1 MRLTYST
8 IGVFTRSL
16 FDITAVAANEYIPIN
31 TFNKEYTL
39 GDGLRY
45 YNKPSLQD
53 ANYKPNTLKNIKD
66 GFEMG
71 NSTRRINI
79 NNRNYFISKGLFLAE
94 NGTPLMVCTM
104 KKEAYMNAEIP
115 KFSDTGYNA
124 NFSYTNYVLFYSTSF
139 FTDPSLTPLNRRL
152 QKEILQSCY
161 EKGIEVRIL
170 SSLEIEKNTFA
181 RLFEVKK
188 TKSLTQLEA
197 YMEQV
202 LPNFLHNNGEDNFI
216 EQEFAP
222 VTIHREELSVEEEA
236 LLFDN
241 EMRDL
246 IVDSIQREAEHTI
259 HSGSNLSLSVGSNL
273 TTSTGTGTTTSG
285 HFTID
290 TTSYTHTS
298 TGLVMPPRQMTELEE
313 LAAEAAQYDPL
324 EESSDEEESFDDDE
338 DSAGEFY
345 WGDAEQAQDEEELR
359 RHEEAAHTV
368 SEVALPNTGPEW
380 QSVIQLI
387 DDTE

>member
-16 FDITAVAANEYIPIN
+16 FDITAVDANEYIPIN

-79 NNRNYFISKGLFLAE
+79 NNRNYFISKGLFLSE

-115 KFSDTGYNA
+115 KFSDTGYHA

-139 FTDPSLTPLNRRL
+139 FTDPGLTPLNRRL

-246 IVDSIQREAEHTI
+246 IVDSIQREAENTI

-273 TTSTGTGTTTSG
+273 TTSTGTIG
-285 HFTID
+285 HFTTD
-290 TTSYTHTS
+290 TTVNTYTT
-298 TGLVMPPRQMTELEE
+298 TGLVMPRRQMTELEE
-313 LAAEAAQYDPL
+313 LAAEAAQYDPI
-324 EESSDEEESFDDDE
+324 EESSDEEESFDDDEDE

-345 WGDAEQAQDEEELR
+345 WGDAEQAEDEEELR

-368 SEVALPNTGPEW
+368 SEVALSNTGPGW

>member
-139 FTDPSLTPLNRRL
+139 FTDPGLTPLNRRL

-246 IVDSIQREAEHTI
+246 IVD
-259 HSGSNLSLSVGSNL
+259 
-273 TTSTGTGTTTSG
+273 TT
-285 HFTID
+285 
-290 TTSYTHTS
+290 
-298 TGLVMPPRQMTELEE
+298 TGLVMPRRQMTELEE
-313 LAAEAAQYDPL
+313 LAAEAAQYDPIE

-345 WGDAEQAQDEEELR
+345 WEDAEHAVEIEEMLRDEET
-359 RHEEAAHTV
+359 AHTV
-368 SEVALPNTGPEW
+368 STW

>member
-79 NNRNYFISKGLFLAE
+79 NNRNYFISKGLFLSE

-115 KFSDTGYNA
+115 KFSDTGYHA

-139 FTDPSLTPLNRRL
+139 FTDPGLTPLNRRL

-161 EKGIEVRIL
+161 EKGIEVRVL

-246 IVDSIQREAEHTI
+246 IVDSIQREAENTI
-259 HSGSNLSLSVGSNL
+259 HSGSNLSLSIGSNL
-273 TTSTGTGTTTSG
+273 TTSTGTTSG
-285 HFTID
+285 HFTSITTD
-290 TTSYTHTS
+290 TTYTS
-298 TGLVMPPRQMTELEE
+298 TGLTMPPRQMTELEE

-338 DSAGEFY
+338 NYGEEFH
-345 WGDAEQAQDEEELR
+345 WGDTEHAVEIEEMLRDEET
-359 RHEEAAHTV
+359 AHTV
-368 SEVALPNTGPEW
+368 STW

>member
-1 MRLTYST
+1 MILTYST

-16 FDITAVAANEYIPIN
+16 FDMTAVAANEYIPIIA
-31 TFNKEYTL
+31 FYKEYTL
-39 GDGLRY
+39 EDGLRY
-45 YNKPSLQD
+45 YNKPNLT
-53 ANYKPNTLKNIKD
+53 NFINKPNTLKNIKD
-66 GFEMG
+66 GFEMS
-71 NSTRRINI
+71 NSVRKINI

-115 KFSDTGYNA
+115 KFSDPGYHA

-139 FTDPSLTPLNRRL
+139 FTDPGLTPLNRRL

-222 VTIHREELSVEEEA
+222 VTIHKEELSVEEEA

-246 IVDSIQREAEHTI
+246 IVDSIQREAENTI
-259 HSGSNLSLSVGSNL
+259 HSGSNLSLSVGSNF
-273 TTSTGTGTTTSG
+273 TTSTGTTSG
-285 HFTID
+285 HLTSITTD
-290 TTSYTHTS
+290 TTYTS
-298 TGLVMPPRQMTELEE
+298 TGLVMPRRQMTELEE
-313 LAAEAAQYDPL
+313 LAAEAVQYDPI
-324 EESSDEEESFDDDE
+324 EESSDEEEFFDDDE

-345 WGDAEQAQDEEELR
+345 WGDAEYAVELEELR
-359 RHEEAAHTV
+359 RDEEAAHTV
-368 SEVALPNTGPEW
+368 SEVALSNTGPGW

>member
-79 NNRNYFISKGLFLAE
+79 NNRNYFISKGLFLSE

-104 KKEAYMNAEIP
+104 KKEAYMNAEIS
-115 KFSDTGYNA
+115 KFSDTGYDA

-139 FTDPSLTPLNRRL
+139 FTDPGLTPLNRRL

-161 EKGIEVRIL
+161 EKGIEVRTL

-246 IVDSIQREAEHTI
+246 IVD
-259 HSGSNLSLSVGSNL
+259 
-273 TTSTGTGTTTSG
+273 TT
-285 HFTID
+285 
-290 TTSYTHTS
+290 
-298 TGLVMPPRQMTELEE
+298 TGLVMPRRQMTELEE
-313 LAAEAAQYDPL
+313 LAAEAAQYDPIE

-345 WGDAEQAQDEEELR
+345 WEDAEHAVEIEEMLR
-359 RHEEAAHTV
+359 DEEAAHTV
-368 SEVALPNTGPEW
+368 SEVLLPSPHPTDSLVERMRPLAQQYNAAFFQNSSGVPINTGPGW

>member
-79 NNRNYFISKGLFLAE
+79 NNRNYFISKGLFLSE

-139 FTDPSLTPLNRRL
+139 FTDPGLTPLNRRL

-246 IVDSIQREAEHTI
+246 IVD
-259 HSGSNLSLSVGSNL
+259 
-273 TTSTGTGTTTSG
+273 TT
-285 HFTID
+285 
-290 TTSYTHTS
+290 
-298 TGLVMPPRQMTELEE
+298 TGLVMPRRQMTELEE
-313 LAAEAAQYDPL
+313 LAAEAAQYDPIE

-345 WGDAEQAQDEEELR
+345 WEDAEHAVEIEEMLR
-359 RHEEAAHTV
+359 DEEAAHTV
-368 SEVALPNTGPEW
+368 SEVLLPSPHPTDSLVERMRPLAQQYNAAIFQNSSGVPINTGPEW